1 MIGLGDTLQLL
12 KAGYKKKDIDALIAQ
27 DEEEKKK
34 ADSDSSKV
42 GEVPPAPES
51 GSQGKQED
59 THDYKKM
66 YEELLE
72 KNKKTEEELTSLQSK
87 NIQKDMSGDAQKA
100 KEEEKASLLDSIKGF
115 M

>member
-12 KAGYKKKDIDALIAQ
+12 KAGYKKKDIDALVAQ

-42 GEVPPAPES
+42 GEVPPAA
-51 GSQGKQED
+51 GSEGKQED
-59 THDYKKM
+59 TTDYKKM

-100 KEEEKASLLDSIKGF
+100 KEEERSSLLDSIKSF

>member
-42 GEVPPAPES
+42 GEVPPAPAA
-51 GSQGKQED
+51 SQQGQEG
-59 THDYKKM
+59 TNDYKKM

-100 KEEEKASLLDSIKGF
+100 KEEERTSLLDSIKGF

>member
-42 GEVPPAPES
+42 GEVPPAPS
-51 GSQGKQED
+51 SQGKQED
-59 THDYKKM
+59 TPDYKKM

-72 KNKKTEEELTSLQSK
+72 KNKKTEAELTSIQSK
-87 NIQKDMSGDAQKA
+87 NIQTDMSGDAQKA
-100 KEEEKASLLDSIKGF
+100 KEEEKASLLDSIKSF

>member
-34 ADSDSSKV
+34 ADSDSSKE
-42 GEVPPAPES
+42 GEVPPAPAAPK
-51 GSQGKQED
+51 QGQED
-59 THDYKKM
+59 TPDYKKM

-72 KNKKTEEELTSLQSK
+72 KNKKTEAELTSLQSK

-100 KEEEKASLLDSIKGF
+100 KEEEKASLLDSIKSF

>member
-1 MIGLGDTLQLL
+1 MISLGDTLSLL
-12 KAGYKKKDIDALIAQ
+12 KAGYKKKDIDALIAL

-42 GEVPPAPES
+42 GEVPPAPAAK
-51 GSQGKQED
+51 QDQED
-59 THDYKKM
+59 TPDYKKM

-72 KNKKTEEELTSLQSK
+72 KNKKTEEELTSIQSK
-87 NIQKDMSGDAQKA
+87 NIQTDMSGDAQKA
-100 KEEEKASLLDSIKGF
+100 KEEEKASLLDSIKSF

>member
-42 GEVPPAPES
+42 GEVPPAPVSE
-51 GSQGKQED
+51 GKQED
-59 THDYKKM
+59 TPDYKKM

-87 NIQKDMSGDAQKA
+87 NIQTDMSGDAQKA
-100 KEEEKASLLDSIKGF
+100 KEEERSSLLDSIKGF